1 MCRFCNAAFLQQ
13 SVPSLHC
20 ALGLG
25 GAAPVV
31 TEDMVSE
38 TTFPERRAS
47 LRAISRPSQ
56 LAFGVALV
64 AVLMGCLTYALL
76 TDLIH
81 YPLSRATQIGL
92 LLANLT
98 LVLSLATAIGW
109 RIARLVATRR
119 TGRAGAKLHV
129 RLVTWFSAIAVV
141 PVILVAIFAAVTL
154 NLGLDQMFSG
164 RVRQALDS
172 AQNVAHRFI
181 LAEARGIT
189 LSAGEI
195 AENLAHDPTLI
206 DESKQLN
213 VGLMMSKIAF
223 MTKDRG
229 LIGSFLL
236 DSQGRELAKS
246 AALNY
251 SAELKPSASDFAD
264 AKAGKILVNGNPD
277 TGLVHGLVQ
286 LPFLKDAYL
295 LVVERVDPQVFGYYS
310 RTKAAVSEYNRL
322 NDQRLETQL
331 QFAALYAM
339 VALVVLLAAIWSG
352 LWAANRLVRPVSDLI
367 DAAGRVSE
375 GDLAAQVWVERGD
388 DELGMLGLAFNRMTQ
403 QLSAQRGDLM
413 AANRLN
419 ETRRRFTETVLS
431 GVSAGV
437 IGIDGDGRITIINRA
452 AERLLNAAP
461 EDMESSHYSEAV
473 PELAPLILRALSE
486 PAGRAGGE
494 VTIKRGGKP
503 RSLSVQVTSERGS
516 TEGYVVTFDDITD
529 LVSAQR
535 TAAWADVARRIAH
548 EIKNPLTP
556 IQLSAERLKRKYS
569 SEIVTDPEVF
579 QQCTDTIV
587 RQVGDIGRMVD
598 EFSSFARMPAPVMR
612 RENAQELLQQAVF
625 LQRVAN
631 PDITFSAA
639 APKEAVHFEGDGR
652 LISQA
657 LTNVLKNAGESI
669 AARIAKGDDEPGKIN
684 IALQPNGASF
694 AYRITDNGIG
704 LPPEHRHRLTEPY
717 VTTRTK
723 GTGLGLAIVRK
734 IMEDHGGEI
743 VLADAESGEGAEV
756 TLTLPFAQ
764 KNSKAFETM
773 TDSKKGLE
781 DEQKRIVDRV

>member
-1 MCRFCNAAFLQQ
+1 
-13 SVPSLHC
+13 
-20 ALGLG
+20 
-25 GAAPVV
+25 
-31 TEDMVSE
+31 MVSE
-38 TTFPERRAS
+38 TTFPERRTS

-56 LAFGVALV
+56 LAFGVALL
-64 AVLMGCLTYALL
+64 AVVSICVTYGLL
-76 TDLIH
+76 TELIP
-81 YPLSRATQIGL
+81 YRLNVAEGIALGL
-92 LLANLT
+92 WDFI
-98 LVLSLATAIGW
+98 LVLSLLVLIGW
-109 RIARLVATRR
+109 RIARLMATRR
-119 TGRAGAKLHV
+119 SGRAGAKLHV

-141 PVILVAIFAAVTL
+141 PVILIAIFASVTL

-181 LAEARGIT
+181 MAEANGIT
-189 LSAGEI
+189 VSTREI
-195 AENLAHDPTLI
+195 AENLAHDPSLI
-206 DESKQLN
+206 DENKQLN
-213 VGLMMSKIAF
+213 VGLMMTKIAF

-236 DSQGRELAKS
+236 DSQGHELAKS

-251 SAELKPSASDFAD
+251 SAALKPSASDFAD
-264 AKAGKILVNGNPD
+264 ARKSILVDGDPD
-277 TGLVHGLVQ
+277 TGLVHGLVR

-295 LVVERVDPQVFGYYS
+295 LVVERVDPQVFGYYN
-310 RTKAAVSEYNRL
+310 RTKAAVGEYNELNKSRL
-322 NDQRLETQL
+322 KTQFL
-331 QFAALYAM
+331 FALLYGL
-339 VALVVLLAAIWSG
+339 VAVVVLLAAIWSG

-375 GDLAAQVWVERGD
+375 GDLTAQVWVERDD
-388 DELGMLGLAFNRMTQ
+388 DELGVLGLAFNRMTQ

-437 IGIDGDGRITIINRA
+437 IGIDGDGRVTIINRA

-461 EDMESSHYSEAV
+461 EDMETSHYSEAV
-473 PELAPLILRALSE
+473 PELAPLILRAMSE

-503 RSLSVQVTSERGS
+503 RSLSVQVTSGS
-516 TEGYVVTFDDITD
+516 TDGYVVTFDDITD

-569 SEIVTDPEVF
+569 HEIVTDPEVF

-631 PDITFSAA
+631 PAITFSTA
-639 APKEAVHFEGDGR
+639 APKDALHFEGDGR

-669 AARIAKGDDEPGKIN
+669 AARIAKGDDEPGKIS
-684 IALQPNGASF
+684 IALQPSDKETGGSSF
-694 AYRITDNGIG
+694 AYRVTDNGIG

-717 VTTRTK
+717 VTTRAK

-743 VLADAESGEGAEV
+743 ILADAESGEGAEV
-756 TLTLPFAQ
+756 TLNFPFTQ
-764 KNSKAFETM
+764 KNAKASGTPEE
-773 TDSKKGLE
+773 SKKGLE

>member
-1 MCRFCNAAFLQQ
+1 
-13 SVPSLHC
+13 
-20 ALGLG
+20 
-25 GAAPVV
+25 
-31 TEDMVSE
+31 MVSE

-47 LRAISRPSQ
+47 LRAVSRPSQ
-56 LAFGVALV
+56 LAFGVALL
-64 AVLMGCLTYALL
+64 AVMSGCVTYALL
-76 TDLIH
+76 IDLIP
-81 YPLSRATQIGL
+81 YRLSRGEWIVL
-92 LLANLT
+92 LVFNLA
-98 LVLSLATAIGW
+98 LVLSLAVAIGW
-109 RIARLVATRR
+109 RIARLLATRR

-141 PVILVAIFAAVTL
+141 PAILVAIFAAVTL

-164 RVRQALDS
+164 RVKQALDN

-181 LAEARGIT
+181 MAEARGIT

-206 DESKQLN
+206 DENKQLK
-213 VGLMMSKIAF
+213 VGLMMTKIAF

-236 DSQGRELAKS
+236 DGEGREVGKS
-246 AALNY
+246 AALSY
-251 SAELKPSASDFAD
+251 SPALKPSAGDFAD
-264 AKAGKILVNGNPD
+264 ARAGKILVDGSPD
-277 TGLVHGLVQ
+277 TGLVHALVR
-286 LPFLKDAYL
+286 LPFLKDVFL
-295 LVVERVDPQVFGYYS
+295 LVVEKVDPQVFGYYS

-322 NDQRLETQL
+322 NESRLETQL

-339 VALVVLLAAIWSG
+339 VTLLVVLAAIWSG
-352 LWAANRLVRPVSDLI
+352 LWAANRLVRPISDLI

-375 GDLAAQVWVERGD
+375 GDLTAQVWVERGD
-388 DELGMLGLAFNRMTQ
+388 DELSRLGMAFNRMTQ

-413 AANRLN
+413 AAGRLN
-419 ETRRRFTETVLS
+419 EIRRRFTETVLS

-437 IGIDGDGRITIINRA
+437 IGLDGEGRITIINRA
-452 AERLLNAAP
+452 AARLLNAAP
-461 EDMESSHYSEAV
+461 EDLEHSHYSDAV
-473 PELAPLILRALSE
+473 PELAPLILRAMSE
-486 PAGRAGGE
+486 PVGRAGGE
-494 VTIKRGGKP
+494 VSIKRGGAP
-503 RSLSVQVTSERGS
+503 RALSVQVTSERDSEDGF
-516 TEGYVVTFDDITD
+516 VVTFDDITD

-569 SEIVTDPEVF
+569 SEIVSDPEVF

-612 RENAQELLQQAVF
+612 RENAQELVQQAVF

-631 PDITFSAA
+631 PGITFNTI
-639 APKEAVHFEGDGR
+639 APKEPVHFEGDGR

-657 LTNVLKNAGESI
+657 LTNVLKNAGEGI
-669 AARIAKGDDEPGKIN
+669 AARIARGDDEPGKID
-684 IALQPNGASF
+684 ITVAPNGGYF
-694 AYRITDNGIG
+694 AFRVTDNGVG

-717 VTTRTK
+717 VTTRAK

-743 VLADAESGEGAEV
+743 TLADAQSGDGAEV
-756 TLTLPFAQ
+756 ILTLPFTQKSLKAQ
-764 KNSKAFETM
+764 
-773 TDSKKGLE
+773 DSKKGLE
-781 DEQKRIVDRV
+781 DEQKRIADRV

>member
-1 MCRFCNAAFLQQ
+1 
-13 SVPSLHC
+13 
-20 ALGLG
+20 
-25 GAAPVV
+25 
-31 TEDMVSE
+31 MVSK
-38 TTFPERRAS
+38 TTFPERRTS

-56 LAFGVALV
+56 LAFGVALL
-64 AVLMGCLTYALL
+64 AGLSACITYALL

-81 YPLSRATQIGL
+81 NHMGRVAQIAL
-92 LLANLT
+92 LLFNLM

-119 TGRAGAKLHV
+119 SGRAGAKLHV

-164 RVRQALDS
+164 RVKEALDS

-181 LAEARGIT
+181 MAEANGIT

-195 AENLAHDPTLI
+195 EENLAHDPTLV
-206 DESKQLN
+206 DENQQIN
-213 VGLMMSKIAF
+213 IGRMMAKIEF

-236 DSQGRELAKS
+236 DGQGQELGKS
-246 AALNY
+246 AALSY
-251 SAELKPSASDFAD
+251 SKALKPNAADFDSARS
-264 AKAGKILVNGNPD
+264 GHIVVNGDPD
-277 TGLVHGLVQ
+277 TGLVNGLVR

-295 LVVERVDPQVFGYYS
+295 LVVEKVDPQVFGYYS

-322 NDQRLETQL
+322 NATRLETQL

-367 DAAGRVSE
+367 DAAGKVSE
-375 GDLAAQVWVERGD
+375 GDLTAQVWVQRSD

-437 IGIDGDGRITIINRA
+437 IGLDGEGRITIINRA
-452 AERLLNAAP
+452 AARLLNAAP
-461 EDMESSHYSEAV
+461 EDLETSHYSQAA
-473 PELAPLILRALSE
+473 PELAPLILRAMSE
-486 PAGRAGGE
+486 PVGRAGGE
-494 VTIKRGGKP
+494 VTIKRAGSQ

-516 TEGYVVTFDDITD
+516 ADGFVVTFDDITD

-556 IQLSAERLKRKYS
+556 IQLAAERLKRKYS

-579 QQCTDTIV
+579 RQCTETIV

-631 PDITFSAA
+631 PAITISTA
-639 APKEAVHFEGDGR
+639 APKDPVYFEGDGR

-657 LTNVLKNAGESI
+657 LTNVIKNAGEGI
-669 AARIAKGDDEPGKIN
+669 AARIAKGEDEPGRIS
-684 IALQPNGASF
+684 IAVEPNGANF
-694 AYRITDNGIG
+694 AFRVTDNGIG

-717 VTTRTK
+717 VTTRAK

-734 IMEDHGGEI
+734 IMEDHGGDI
-743 VLADAESGEGAEV
+743 ALADAQDGEGAEV
-756 TLTLPFAQ
+756 TLTFPFVQ
-764 KNSKAFETM
+764 KNSKNSDVVREN
-773 TDSKKGLE
+773 KKGLE
-781 DEQKRIVDRV
+781 DEQKRIADRV